1 MKFNITHFHRYS
13 IKASV
18 MLTLLISN
26 MVFAEDDVLRKG
38 WEIAQAIED
47 RDLGFGDSKANV
59 KMVMVDDTGT
69 ETLREFEFRRL
80 EVEKKGD
87 KSLIKFIFPAD
98 IRGTALLTHPQ
109 ASKGDDQWLYL
120 PGINRTKRI
129 QSRNKSGAFVGS
141 EFSFED
147 MTDKSLEEF
156 SYKFIKTEP
165 CRTQNEAFEYD
176 AICNVIER
184 IPVDNTSGYSKQIV
198 WADQEEYRIIRID
211 FYDRKET
218 LLKTMLSSGFEL
230 FDEHYWRPKHVDMF
244 NAQSGRKT
252 RLNYVD
258 ISFNNG
264 LSERD
269 LSRRSL
275 RGG

>member
-1 MKFNITHFHRYS
+1 MKFNFTHFHQYS
-13 IKASV
+13 LNASV
-18 MLTLLISN
+18 LFALLSPSVVI
-26 MVFAEDDVLRKG
+26 AEDDAQKKG

-47 RDLGFGDSKANV
+47 RDLGFGDSQAKV
-59 KMVMVDDTGT
+59 KMVMVDETGT
-69 ETLREFEFRRL
+69 ETIREFEFKRL
-80 EVEKKGD
+80 EVEKQGD
-87 KSLIKFIFPAD
+87 KSLIKFVFPAD

-109 ASKGDDQWLYL
+109 DSKDDDQWLYL

-147 MTDKSLEEF
+147 MADKSLDEF
-156 SYKFIKTEP
+156 SYQFVRTES
-165 CRTQNEAFEYD
+165 CQTQNKAFKYD
-176 AICNVIER
+176 AICDVIER
-184 IPVDNTSGYSKQIV
+184 VPVDKTSGYSKQIV
-198 WADQEEYRIIRID
+198 WADQEEHRIVRID

-218 LLKTMLSSGFEL
+218 LLKTMLSSEFEL
-230 FDEHYWRPKHVDMF
+230 FDEHYWRPKNVDML

-252 RLNYVD
+252 RLHYVD
-258 ISFNNG
+258 ITFSNG